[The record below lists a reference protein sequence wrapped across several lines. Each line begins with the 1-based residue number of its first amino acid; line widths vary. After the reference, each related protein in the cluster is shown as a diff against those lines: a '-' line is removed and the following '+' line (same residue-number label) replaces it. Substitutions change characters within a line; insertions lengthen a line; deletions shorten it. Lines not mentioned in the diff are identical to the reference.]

1 MRRNSGTLSLV
12 SRCALVG
19 LLAFLVVVVGL
30 GHRAG
35 AEPEL
40 RSFPN
45 GLPTDPDFFP
55 IAVWLQQ
62 PGNAGKFKALG
73 INTFVGL
80 WHPPTEIALKQ
91 LRAHRIHLIVQPT
104 PEAWALRDSPIIRGW
119 LHLDEPDNAQPDG
132 RGGYGP
138 CISPEEI
145 VRHYKELR
153 ARDETRPVYLGFGQ
167 GVANPGWVGRGK
179 ECASIDPET
188 YYSAASRGGDILA
201 FDIYPVAEV
210 YQDHVKGR
218 LDLVGRGVEN
228 LKRWAPPGVPIWA
241 DIETTHIKNPNRR
254 PTPEEI
260 RSEVWISIIK
270 GATGINYFV
279 HEWEPSFKEDGIF
292 RYRDVIAALKSL
304 NGQIRELAPV
314 LNSPTRENVATVE
327 TAGEIAYL
335 VKQDVTTTYIFAANM
350 REEAVS
356 ARIKLGPDAAEEAT
370 VLDED
375 RTIKIADGAFEDRF
389 DGYQVHIYRL
399 PR

>member
-1 MRRNSGTLSLV
+1 
-12 SRCALVG
+12 
-19 LLAFLVVVVGL
+19 
-30 GHRAG
+30 
-35 AEPEL
+35 
-40 RSFPN
+40 
-45 GLPTDPDFFP
+45 
-55 IAVWLQQ
+55 
-62 PGNAGKFKALG
+62 
-73 INTFVGL
+73 
-80 WHPPTEIALKQ
+80 
-91 LRAHRIHLIVQPT
+91 
-104 PEAWALRDSPIIRGW
+104 
-119 LHLDEPDNAQPDG
+119 
-132 RGGYGP
+132 
-138 CISPEEI
+138 
-145 VRHYKELR
+145 
-153 ARDETRPVYLGFGQ
+153 
-167 GVANPGWVGRGK
+167 
-179 ECASIDPET
+179 
-188 YYSAASRGGDILA
+188 
-201 FDIYPVAEV
+201 
-210 YQDHVKGR
+210 
-218 LDLVGRGVEN
+218 LVGRGVEN

-335 VKQDVTTTYIFAANM
+335 VKQDATTTYIFAANM